1 MDMSVRTLTLLAL
14 LIALTTVATM
24 IIQIPILATQGYINV
39 GDAMVFTSA
48 LLFGPLAG
56 LLAGGVGSALADWF
70 SGYLQFAPYTLVI
83 KGLEGLVTGLIAWG
97 LLKGRPMRTVAG
109 IASMIVAM
117 VIGGAVMVAG
127 YYVVEQFI
135 MGKAAAAEVPGNLF
149 QVLGGVV
156 IATPVTLIL
165 RSVVPMMR
173 SPSNR

>member
-1 MDMSVRTLTLLAL
+1 MSLRTLTLLAL

-24 IIQIPILATQGYINV
+24 IIQIPIPATQGYINV

-117 VIGGAVMVAG
+117 VIGGAVMVGG

-156 IATPVTLIL
+156 IAIPVTLIL
-165 RSVVPMMR
+165 RSVAPMMR

>member
-1 MDMSVRTLTLLAL
+1 MNVRMLTLLAL

-24 IIQIPILATQGYINV
+24 IIQIPIPATQGYINV

-48 LLFGPLAG
+48 VLFGPLAG

-70 SGYLQFAPYTLVI
+70 SGYAQFAPYTLVI
-83 KGLEGLVTGLIAWG
+83 KGLEGLIAGLIAWG

-109 IASMIVAM
+109 IASMIAGM
-117 VIGGAVMVAG
+117 VDGGAVMVGG

-156 IATPVTLIL
+156 IATPVTLLL
-165 RSVVPMMR
+165 RSVAPTLR
-173 SPSNR
+173 SPSNQ

>member
-1 MDMSVRTLTLLAL
+1 MSVRTLTLLAL

-24 IIQIPILATQGYINV
+24 IIQIPIPATQGYINV

-70 SGYLQFAPYTLVI
+70 SGYGQFAPYTLVI
-83 KGLEGLVTGLIAWG
+83 KGLEGLIAGLIAWG

-109 IASMIVAM
+109 IAGMIVAM
-117 VIGGAVMVAG
+117 VVGGAVMVGG

-149 QVLGGVV
+149 QVLGGVI

-165 RSVVPMMR
+165 RSVAPTLR
-173 SPSNR
+173 SRSN